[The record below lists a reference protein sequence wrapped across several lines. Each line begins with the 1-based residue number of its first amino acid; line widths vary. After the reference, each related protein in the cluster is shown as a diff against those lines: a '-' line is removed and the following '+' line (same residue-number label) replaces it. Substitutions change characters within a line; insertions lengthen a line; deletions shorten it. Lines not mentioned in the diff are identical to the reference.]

1 MAAFDYTSRDYATI
15 KADMLARAGRI
26 IPEWTD
32 RDPSDF
38 GMVMVDLLA
47 QMGDVLHY
55 YVDRAAGESFL
66 STATQRESV
75 LAFANLFDYSPSSR
89 SSATSTLTLRNTG
102 TTDVSLPQY
111 QRFIARYDDVT
122 YQCYAPEA
130 VTLTAES
137 DTPLTVAE
145 GTIVNAPAE
154 TLTTASS
161 GFASQ
166 RYRLINKNVVKSSVV
181 ISVYEDG
188 VNPIEY
194 RRVFNFSDAL
204 QNERVYT
211 LYTTAEDNI
220 EVVFGTAA
228 RGFIPPANARIEA
241 VYAFS
246 SGASGNLAEDSITE
260 FYGATPANVSILTST
275 DFSGGVNEESI
286 ESLRNSIPISLS
298 SQQRAVTANDYKSLA
313 IGIEGVSKVAV
324 DYDSASHT
332 VTIYPQVDRS
342 SDYLTAIE
350 YIDPPTDSVLGQ
362 VVATTTQEAIEEIIQ
377 PLATVGITV
386 DAATSIEWTP
396 IDLTVTANLYDFAV
410 ATQAQR
416 LLDLTI
422 DEFFKFENVSFG
434 QTLSLGSF
442 YRALMSVYGV
452 EYVNISVFDTSGN
465 TGLQNTITVDEFK
478 LPKKGTIISS
488 VVGGI

>member
-89 SSATSTLTLRNTG
+89 SSATSQLTLRNTG

-122 YQCYAPEA
+122 YQCYATEA
-130 VTLTAES
+130 ATLTAGS
-137 DTPLTVAE
+137 DTTITVAE

-188 VNPIEY
+188 VNPVEY

-211 LYTTAEDNI
+211 LYTTAEDHI

-246 SGASGNLAEDSITE
+246 SGAAGNLAQNSITE
-260 FYGATPANVSILTST
+260 FYGATPANVSVLSSSA
-275 DFSGGVNEESI
+275 FSGGVNEESI

-313 IGIEGVSKVAV
+313 IGIEGVAKVAV

-342 SDYLTAIE
+342 SDYLTT
-350 YIDPPTDSVLGQ
+350 IDSSQT
-362 VVATTTQEAIEEIIQ
+362 VATTTQEAIEEIIQ

-386 DAATSIEWTP
+386 DSATSITWTP
-396 IDLTVTANLYDFAV
+396 INLTVTANLYDFAI
-410 ATQAQR
+410 ATQSQR

-434 QTLSLGSF
+434 QTLSLGAF
-442 YRALMSVYGV
+442 YRALMAVYGV
-452 EYVNISVFDTSGN
+452 EYINISVLDKDSN
-465 TGLQNTITVDEFK
+465 TGLQNTVTVDEFK

>member
-15 KADMLARAGRI
+15 KSDMLARAGRI

-89 SSATSTLTLRNTG
+89 SSATAQLTLRNTG
-102 TTDVSLPQY
+102 ADVSLPQY

-130 VTLTAES
+130 VTLTASS
-137 DTPLTVAE
+137 DTTLTVLE

-188 VNPIEY
+188 VNPVEY

-246 SGASGNLAEDSITE
+246 SGASGNLAQDSITE

-342 SDYLTAIE
+342 SDYLTTP
-350 YIDPPTDSVLGQ
+350 DPSQT
-362 VVATTTQEAIEEIIQ
+362 VATTTQEAIEEIIQ
-377 PLATVGITV
+377 PLATIGVTV
-386 DAATSIEWTP
+386 DAATTITWTP
-396 IDLTVTANLYDFAV
+396 INLTVTANLYDFAV

-465 TGLQNTITVDEFK
+465 TGLQNTITVGDFA
-478 LPKKGTIISS
+478 LPKKGSIISS